1 LLMDEPLGSLDEE
14 RKEEILPY
22 LVRLRDEA
30 GIPMVYVSHDPS
42 EMRKLATQ
50 IAIIKRG
57 RVTAF
62 GGIEVLPAA
71 HTPA

>member
-1 LLMDEPLGSLDEE
+1 
-14 RKEEILPY
+14 
-22 LVRLRDEA
+22 
-30 GIPMVYVSHDPS
+30 MVYVSHDPS

-62 GGIEVLPAA
+62 GGFEVLAAVHAPA
-71 HTPA
+71 